1 MAGNLH
7 PECESETLMSIVVTA
22 VFTPTEGAFDQ
33 VVEALRPAIAEVHEE
48 PGCLLYAIHEAPN
61 GDIVMIEKW
70 ESVESLDEHGAGEA
84 VQRLGASLEGLLQKP
99 VEVTR
104 LTAIPAGTSAQ
115 GEL

>member
-1 MAGNLH
+1 
-7 PECESETLMSIVVTA
+7 MSIVVTA
-22 VFTPTEGAFDQ
+22 VFTPAEGAFDQ

-70 ESVESLDEHGAGEA
+70 ESVELLDAHGAGIA
-84 VQRLGASLEGLLQKP
+84 VQRLNASLEGLLQKP

-104 LTAIPAGTSAQ
+104 LTAIPAGTTQQ